1 MSLVLIVGPSCQIC
15 DEAHTLIKQ
24 TIQNH
29 GLNCTVERVM
39 DFDAVLAL
47 GVYAI
52 PGLVV
57 DGTLK
62 SVGRVPKETELIDW
76 LGPGPA

>member
-15 DEAHTLIKQ
+15 DEAYTRVKQ
-24 TIQNH
+24 TVQNL
-29 GLNCTVERVM
+29 GLTCTVERVTG
-39 DFDAVLAL
+39 FDATLAL

-57 DGTLK
+57 DGELK
-62 SVGRVPKETELIDW
+62 SVGRVPEETELIGW
-76 LGPGPA
+76 LGHEPV